1 MGIAARACYDPEAAV
16 LWVPCLLLTLCSTSK
31 MITRS
36 MHERLAKATG
46 DSGRFAL
53 LRTHP
58 VSETRIQVSAH
69 FLRVSPIQIFT
80 RLWGYVA
87 FKGALTRRICDQSRY
102 SWM

>member
-1 MGIAARACYDPEAAV
+1 MGIATRACYDPEAAV
-16 LWVPCLLLTLCSTSK
+16 QWAPYLLLTLCSTLK
-31 MITRS
+31 IITHS

-69 FLRVSPIQIFT
+69 FPTKFLPF
-80 RLWGYVA
+80 
-87 FKGALTRRICDQSRY
+87 RY
-102 SWM
+102 SRDYGVM